1 MGLFLD
7 IDVAKI
13 KFNKAVSEING
24 NSKSYEKIWK
34 LRNASYP
41 QLVIDIFDKKQ
52 NLFVV
57 LLMNLSNWDFLP
69 PATDLLTLDLK
80 RLATPIDL
88 GINNFN
94 HNRASH
100 LVFDPTQNNRAWF
113 CLPGFMDYHMKYW
126 DDRWENIRYSQEGK
140 IINLIELASNTIR
153 EVTIQ

>member
-13 KFNKAVSEING
+13 KFSKAVYEINE
-24 NSKSYEKIWK
+24 NSKSYEEFWK

-52 NLFVV
+52 NLLVV
-57 LLMNLSNWDFLP
+57 LLMNLSNWNFLP
-69 PATDLLTLDLK
+69 PAANLLTPDLK
-80 RLATPIDL
+80 RLATPADL
-88 GINNFN
+88 GINNLN

-100 LVFDPTQNNRAWF
+100 LVFDHTQNNRAWF
-113 CLPGFMDYHMKYW
+113 CLPGFMDYHNKYW

-140 IINLIELASNTIR
+140 ITNLIEVAYNTIR
-153 EVTIQ
+153 EVIIQ